1 MILDAMLALSLP
13 LIAFGVLASVYGI
26 LAYLFNWE

>member
-1 MILDAMLALSLP
+1 VILDALLALSLP
-13 LIAFGVLASVYGI
+13 LIGFGILASVYGI

>member
-1 MILDAMLALSLP
+1 MIEAYFFGFFLP
-13 LIAFGVLASVYGI
+13 LLGFGILASVYGI

>member
-1 MILDAMLALSLP
+1 MFYDAMLALSLP
-13 LIAFGVLASVYGI
+13 LIGFGILASVYGI

>member
-1 MILDAMLALSLP
+1 VILDAMLAFSLP
-13 LIAFGVLASVYGI
+13 LIGFGALAGVYGI

>member
-1 MILDAMLALSLP
+1 MFYDAMLALSLP

>member
-1 MILDAMLALSLP
+1 MILDALLALSLP
-13 LIAFGVLASVYGI
+13 LIAFGVLAGVYGI